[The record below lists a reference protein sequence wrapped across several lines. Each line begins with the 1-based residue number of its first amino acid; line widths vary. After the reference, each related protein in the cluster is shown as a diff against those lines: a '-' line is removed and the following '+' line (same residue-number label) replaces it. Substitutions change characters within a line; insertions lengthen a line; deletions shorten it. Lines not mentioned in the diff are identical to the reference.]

1 MSDHLQSNTEKSS
14 NEHPIWL
21 SFLSTL
27 LGCAAFWYAWLR
39 FTNLLGRSD
48 TNWYEW
54 IQPSLVFL
62 FGLMS
67 LGSAVLFILRKA
79 DASSYFKLG
88 LAIIPLTLFI
98 NLLILLFRAVTSLWQ
113 GNAGFL
119 LERVLS
125 QPQKFILIL
134 VIIIALIMLDRLNN
148 SENAKNK

>member
-1 MSDHLQSNTEKSS
+1 MSEHLQSNTEKSS
-14 NEHPIWL
+14 NRHPIWL
-21 SFLSTL
+21 SLISTL

-48 TNWYEW
+48 TNWYDW
-54 IQPSLVFL
+54 IQPSMISL
-62 FGLMS
+62 FGLLS
-67 LGSAVLFILRKA
+67 LGSAVLFILRKP

-98 NLLILLFRAVTSLWQ
+98 NLMILLFRAAASLWQ
-113 GNAGFL
+113 GNTGFL

-125 QPQKFILIL
+125 QPQKFILIP
-134 VIIIALIMLDRLNN
+134 VIILALIMLDRLNN